1 VPRQIIPI
9 VRRPKTLRRPESVPA
24 ALARAS
30 REERGRIA
38 VKRQRRGVAH
48 IAQVEADISQLAPIH
63 I

>member
-1 VPRQIIPI
+1 
-9 VRRPKTLRRPESVPA
+9 LRRPESVPA
-24 ALARAS
+24 PLARAS

-48 IAQVEADISQLAPIH
+48 VAQVEADISQLAPIH